1 MSAAVSPAELAVRAA
16 LRAAMAH
23 HDAGRLREA
32 EAGYREVLASAPGR
46 PDALALL
53 ATLEQATGRLDEALA
68 HVDEALRTSGDAAGL
83 HNVRGLV
90 LEARGRLGEAEAAYR
105 KACALAPRFAPAL
118 FNLGNLLRARARGE
132 EAIACY
138 RRALASEPRYAA
150 AWNNLGVALQD
161 EGHLEEA
168 LAAYR
173 SALEQADIPESR
185 TNFAR
190 CAAMAPR
197 IPADA
202 GFRALVARALAE
214 AWIRPADLARTAATL
229 LSADEALAPDEL
241 LVALLLHAQ
250 VCDAALERRLGEA
263 RRALL
268 ESMDDAAGDD
278 RLALACALAC
288 QGFLNDYAFAVGEDE
303 ARRLRALR
311 ERIETALASG
321 EAVAPLPLAILA
333 AYVSLGT
340 LAGADALAARPWP
353 DAFARVVARQLVEP
367 REEREIRDRIPS
379 LTPVRSEVSRA
390 VRRQY
395 EESPYPR
402 WVACARV
409 APSSLE
415 PHLRE
420 MLPGAAIGAIARD
433 APREILVAGCG
444 TGQESTEIARRF
456 PQARL
461 LAIDL
466 SLASLGFA
474 RRQSEA
480 LGVANVEYAQADI
493 AELGELGGRRFDLVS
508 SVGVL
513 HHLGDPVAGWRR
525 LAALLAPGGLMQVG
539 LYSEAARRGIVR
551 ARDFIARRGFEP
563 TPEGIRAARA
573 ALRAEPEFAAV
584 TSLRDFFGTNECRDL
599 LFHVE
604 EHRFT
609 LEAIAGIVAALGLEW
624 IGLAVDPAT
633 RRRHAARF
641 PDAAARHDPASW
653 AAFER
658 EFPDTFAGMYLFWVR
673 RPAETGPPAPL
684 Q

>member
-1 MSAAVSPAELAVRAA
+1 MSAAVGPAELAVREA

-53 ATLEQATGRLDEALA
+53 ATLEQATGRLDDALA
-68 HVDEALRTSGDAAGL
+68 HVDEALRTSADAAGL
-83 HNVRGLV
+83 HNVHGLV
-90 LEARGRLGEAEAAYR
+90 LEARGRTREAEAAYR

-118 FNLGNLLRARARGE
+118 FNLGNLLRVQARGE

-138 RRALASEPRYAA
+138 RRALDAQPRYAA

-161 EGHLEEA
+161 AGRLDEA

-173 SALEQADIPESR
+173 TALGQADLPECR

-197 IPADA
+197 IPSDA
-202 GFRALVARALAE
+202 GFRALVARAIAE

-229 LSADEALAPDEL
+229 LSADGAIRPDGL
-241 LVALLLHAQ
+241 LVALLSHAQ
-250 VCDAALERRLGEA
+250 VCDAALERRLTEA

-268 ESMDDAAGDD
+268 ESALDAAGGE
-278 RLALACALAC
+278 RLDLACALAR
-288 QGFLNDYAFAVGEDE
+288 QGFLNDYVFAVGEDE

-311 ERIETALASG
+311 ERIEAALASG
-321 EAVAPLPLAILA
+321 QAVAPLPLAVLA
-333 AYVSLGT
+333 AYVSLGA
-340 LAGADALAARPWP
+340 LAGAEALAARPWP
-353 DAFARVVARQLVEP
+353 DGLAQVVAQQIVEP
-367 REEREIRDRIPS
+367 REERELRARIPS
-379 LTPVRSEVSRA
+379 LAPVRSEVSRA

-402 WVACARV
+402 WVACAPV
-409 APSSLE
+409 APSALE
-415 PHLRE
+415 AHQRELR
-420 MLPGAAIGAIARD
+420 PGAAPGAIARD

-456 PQARL
+456 PRARV

-466 SLASLGFA
+466 SLASLAFA
-474 RRQSEA
+474 RRKSEA
-480 LGVANVEYAQADI
+480 LGVANVEYAHADI
-493 AELGELGGRRFDLVS
+493 AELDDLGGRRFDLVS

-513 HHLGDPVAGWRR
+513 HHLGDPVAGAQR
-525 LAALLAPGGLMQVG
+525 LAALLAPGGFMQVG
-539 LYSEAARRGIVR
+539 LYSETARRDIVR
-551 ARDFIARRGFEP
+551 ARDFIARRGFAP
-563 TPEGIRAARA
+563 TPEGIRAARE

-584 TSLRDFFGTNECRDL
+584 ASLRDFFGIHECRDL
-599 LFHVE
+599 LFHVQ
-604 EHRFT
+604 EHRYT
-609 LEAIAGIVAALGLEW
+609 LEGIATLVAALGLEW

-633 RRRHAARF
+633 RRRHAERF
-641 PDAAARHDPASW
+641 PDAAARHDPATW

-658 EFPDTFAGMYLFWVR
+658 EFPDTFAGMYLFWLR
-673 RPAETGPPAPL
+673 KPAEG
-684 Q
+684 